1 MTGETRTAGVVA
13 ALAAALGFA
22 TLALWGKFAPQVG
35 LSAQTFLV
43 FRFGLAALVLGLI
56 ASRTP
61 LEPRERLRQIAF
73 GGVYT
78 VQTSLYFLAL
88 EQVSAGV
95 TTLLLYLA
103 PGFVVLYEWLLGT
116 RPQRAQL
123 AGLALSS
130 VGLIVIVGL
139 PSASDGNAT
148 GFSLRGTLGRVLRG
162 VHRRFRAVVP
172 RKPPPRAD
180 RERQSRQRHRV
191 HRPRRIDEH
200 PASPLEPERLG
211 CDPRR
216 GGVRHAAGDSTDV
229 PRDSRARRDSRQF
242 APHLEPVFVA
252 GLAFAFLDEGLTPAK
267 LVGGGLILIG
277 ALLAQGFS
285 SSQPRV

>member
-1 MTGETRTAGVVA
+1 VVA

-43 FRFGLAALVLGLI
+43 FRFGLAALVLGVI

-61 LEPRERLRQIAF
+61 LEPRERWRQIAF

-116 RPQRAQL
+116 RPQTAQL
-123 AGLALSS
+123 TGLALSS

-139 PSASDGNAT
+139 PSASDGTPIGFLFAVLSGACYAGFIVASGRLFPKADSLALTANASLGST
-148 GFSLRGTLGRVLRG
+148 IGFIALGGLMNTLRLPSSLEAWGVILGAVVFATLLAIPLM
-162 VHRRFRAVVP
+162 FRAIHALGAT
-172 RKPPPRAD
+172 RA
-180 RERQSRQRHRV
+180 S
-191 HRPRRIDEH
+191 
-200 PASPLEPERLG
+200 LLL
-211 CDPRR
+211 
-216 GGVRHAAGDSTDV
+216 T
-229 PRDSRARRDSRQF
+229 
-242 APHLEPVFVA
+242 LEPVFVA
-252 GLAFAFLDEGLTPAK
+252 GLAFAFLREGLTPSK
-267 LVGGGLILIG
+267 LMGGGLILLG
-277 ALLAQGFS
+277 AWLAQSTKQRG
-285 SSQPRV
+285 